1 MATHAHQAVKEGII
15 ATVRYRSRSKMQM
28 PVLDL
33 TIGGCMVEARGWGV
47 KPEERVSVK
56 LPGLESIS
64 ATVVWM
70 EDERAGL
77 AFEEP
82 LYGPTLE
89 SLLA

>member
-1 MATHAHQAVKEGII
+1 MATQAKPTVKDGII

-28 PVLDL
+28 PVLDIN
-33 TIGGCMVEARGWGV
+33 IGGCMVEARGWAV
-47 KPEERVSVK
+47 KPDERVSVK

-70 EDERAGL
+70 EDQRAGL
-77 AFEEP
+77 AFEEA

-89 SLLA
+89 MLLA